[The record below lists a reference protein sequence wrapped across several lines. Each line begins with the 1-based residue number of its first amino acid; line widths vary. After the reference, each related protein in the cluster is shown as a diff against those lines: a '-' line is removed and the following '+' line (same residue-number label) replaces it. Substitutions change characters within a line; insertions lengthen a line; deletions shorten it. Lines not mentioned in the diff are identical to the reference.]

1 MNSTVFS
8 SDGGQGKGS
17 KKLFKGMAKIFK
29 KKTQNQLANGGMSE
43 DDSNELQTLRTIDQR
58 SIPESDAIVGEFDNF
73 FAEAQ
78 RTIDFTR
85 KTTSTKHAKFNP
97 MVMSDKINQ
106 WRAKRKGNVLHDSYT
121 TLMSRTESVE
131 QGLKTMTDQSLSDA
145 ATLLLQAVSLKTR
158 LQACIEYNR
167 TSLSSKQPFMIAV
180 ETLLRSLEN
189 ARHDVMD
196 MLGFLDEVNLLHN
209 NADAPFVP
217 WALRNSDGR
226 DITVIPFK
234 REVLEKR
241 LRRVEKVSSCPFME
255 IIGPNALSFCSTGA

>member
-1 MNSTVFS
+1 
-8 SDGGQGKGS
+8 
-17 KKLFKGMAKIFK
+17 MAKIFK
-29 KKTQNQLANGGMSE
+29 KKNQSHGGISE

-58 SIPESDAIVGEFDNF
+58 SIPESDSLVGEYDQF

-85 KTTSTKHAKFNP
+85 KTSSTKHAKFNP

-131 QGLKTMTDQSLSDA
+131 QSLKTMTDHSLSDA

-158 LQACIEYNR
+158 LLACIEYNR
-167 TSLSSKQPFMIAV
+167 TSLSSKQPFMVAV

-241 LRRVEKVSSCPFME
+241 LRRVEKVSYP
-255 IIGPNALSFCSTGA
+255 STVMAGLTNDAR